1 MRDFLLFIPLVI
13 IYLAFKSTLLSGAPL
28 PELTLL
34 VVFYAAYTRD
44 GAEGAVL
51 AFIIGYIEDAFTG
64 GVIGSSS
71 FALVCVFLVVHV
83 ASRRMHFAAGPWVKA
98 GGAAALSVVKGVLVF
113 LVLDHAV
120 LGLRPVGDIMLQAVI
135 TGIFAPALLAVLS
148 RLTVLVRPRAFH
160 EGTEA

>member
-1 MRDFLLFIPLVI
+1 MRDLLLFIPLVI
-13 IYLAFKSTLLSGAPL
+13 VYLAFKSTLFSGVPL

-51 AFIIGYIEDAFTG
+51 AFILGYIEDAFTG

-71 FALVCVFLVVHV
+71 FAMVCVFLVVHV
-83 ASRRMHFAAGPWVKA
+83 TSRRMHLAAGPGVKA
-98 GGAAALSVVKGVLVF
+98 GGAAALSVVKGVLVY

-120 LGLRPVGDIMLQAVI
+120 LGLRPAGDIILQAVI
-135 TGIFAPALLAVLS
+135 TGIFAPALLAALS
-148 RLTVLVRPRAFH
+148 WLTTVVRPRTF